1 MYDVPRRGEHIQH
14 HVNYSF
20 WKNVRIVLAF
30 CVRFSLVSVRRMET
44 EIMRRKKQTQI
55 IIIGGGG
62 GGGSDGGGGGRNG
75 GAEEKEEK
83 LVVRCFS

>member
-1 MYDVPRRGEHIQH
+1 MYDVHPQEVEHVQH
-14 HVNYSF
+14 HVNYSL

-30 CVRFSLVSVRRMET
+30 CVRFYLVSVRRMET

-62 GGGSDGGGGGRNG
+62 GGGDGGGGNKG

>member
-62 GGGSDGGGGGRNG
+62 GGDGGGGIKG

-83 LVVRCFS
+83 LVVHCFS